1 MNRPLYLG
9 LLILD
14 MIKIV
19 MYDNWYDHIKSKYS
33 SFIFHVES
41 EDFYADHAGDV
52 KKRFDTSNYEVS
64 CSWWSLGWR
73 FGWGR
78 LSWVV

>member
-33 SFIFHVES
+33 SCTFHVES

-64 CSWWSLGWR
+64 CS
-73 FGWGR
+73 
-78 LSWVV
+78 